1 MRVKL
6 LSCLA
11 SAALLVAASAS
22 SALASPASTGA
33 APETSPIEKV
43 QNDEF
48 SARRGGG
55 HFGGGR
61 MHFGGGGFKHFGGH
75 GIRHASFVHHR
86 PVFVKHRFV
95 HHRPFFV
102 KHRFVHRPFFVK
114 KRFFVRKRFFGPS
127 VVVVGDS
134 FCHKHW
140 RFGFVFRHCHP
151 FAFWPHHHRHHVR
164 FVTVF

>member
-1 MRVKL
+1 MQPMRGHAAEEARCNRGARMHRPTQDSGRKRNMRVKL

-61 MHFGGGGFKHFGGH
+61 MHFGGGGGFKHFGG
-75 GIRHASFVHHR
+75 
-86 PVFVKHRFV
+86 P
-95 HHRPFFV
+95 
-102 KHRFVHRPFFVK
+102 
-114 KRFFVRKRFFGPS
+114 
-127 VVVVGDS
+127 
-134 FCHKHW
+134 
-140 RFGFVFRHCHP
+140 
-151 FAFWPHHHRHHVR
+151 
-164 FVTVF
+164 